1 MEGSRGFRI
10 SDADRERAAQRLH
23 TAMAEGRIS
32 FAELDE
38 RLAVVYAARYAE
50 ELEPPLADLPP
61 EHPAAS
67 GLAVR
72 PPSTPA
78 PAAAPTAWQPAPPTG
93 PAPVVLKSGMGDV
106 KRNGAWQV
114 PPVLEVQSTMGNAVL
129 DFTRA
134 LLPQQVVELRLKLGA
149 GTAKLLLPDGA
160 TADVDGVAA
169 GMGSVKC
176 KVPAGP
182 QPGQLHLVVRG
193 KVSMGDVVVR
203 YPYEIGRFRF

>member
-1 MEGSRGFRI
+1 MVDPRRYRI

-38 RLAVVYAARYAE
+38 RLAEVYAARYAE
-50 ELEPPLADLPP
+50 DLEPPLADLPP
-61 EHPAAS
+61 EHPAPS
-67 GLAVR
+67 GLAVA
-72 PPSTPA
+72 PPPGA
-78 PAAAPTAWQPAPPTG
+78 VPTAWQPAPPPG
-93 PAPVVLKSGMGDV
+93 PAPVVLKSGVGDI

-114 PPVLEVQSTMGNAVL
+114 PPVLEVQSTMGDAVL

-134 LLPQQVVELRLKLGA
+134 LVPQQVVEVRVKLGA
-149 GTAKLLLPDGA
+149 GTARLILPDGA
-160 TADVDGVAA
+160 TADVDGVSA
-169 GMGSVKC
+169 GLGDVKC

-182 QPGQLHLVVRG
+182 RPGQLHVVVRG

>member
-1 MEGSRGFRI
+1 MVDPRRYRI

-23 TAMAEGRIS
+23 TAMAEGRIT

-38 RLAVVYAARYAE
+38 RLGQVYAALHAE
-50 ELEPPLADLPP
+50 DLEPPLADLPP
-61 EHPAAS
+61 EHPAPS
-67 GLAVR
+67 GLAV
-72 PPSTPA
+72 A
-78 PAAAPTAWQPAPPTG
+78 PAVAPTAWQPAPPAG
-93 PAPVVLKSGMGDV
+93 PAPVLLKSGVGDI

-114 PPVLEVQSTMGNAVL
+114 PPVLEVQSTMGDAVL

-134 LLPQQVVELRLKLGA
+134 VLPQQVVEVRIKLGA
-149 GTAKLLLPDGA
+149 GDARLILPDGA
-160 TADVDGVAA
+160 TADVDGVSA
-169 GMGSVKC
+169 GMGSVKS

-182 QPGQLHLVVRG
+182 QPGQLHVVVRG

>member
-1 MEGSRGFRI
+1 MEEPRRYRI

-38 RLAVVYAARYAE
+38 RLGEVYAARYADD
-50 ELEPPLADLPP
+50 LEPPLADLPP
-61 EHPAAS
+61 EHPT
-67 GLAVR
+67 GL
-72 PPSTPA
+72 TA
-78 PAAAPTAWQPAPPTG
+78 PAAAAPAVWQPAPLES
-93 PAPVVLKSGMGDV
+93 PAPVVLKSSVGDV

-114 PPVLEVQSTMGNAVL
+114 PPVLEVQSTMGDTTL

-134 LLPQQVVELRLKLGA
+134 LLPQQVVEVRLKLGA
-149 GTAKLLLPDGA
+149 GTARLILPDGA

-169 GMGSVKC
+169 GLGSVKC
-176 KVPAGP
+176 KVPGGP
-182 QPGQLHLVVRG
+182 QPGRLHLVVRG

-203 YPYEIGRFRF
+203 YSYEVGRFRF